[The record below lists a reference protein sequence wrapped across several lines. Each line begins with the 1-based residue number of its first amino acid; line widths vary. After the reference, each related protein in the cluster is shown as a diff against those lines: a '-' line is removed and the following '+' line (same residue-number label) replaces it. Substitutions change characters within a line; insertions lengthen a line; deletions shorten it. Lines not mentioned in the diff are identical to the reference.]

1 VQWFTKHA
9 KSKNR
14 NFYIT
19 FVSLLSF
26 LPDWFLRVEN
36 RSGFI
41 GRGVQ
46 MGQETRI
53 WKQILLPYWKLACS
67 LLEECVLQ
75 VYACIQFL
83 LCSEP
88 SSCKSKPTFSYNR
101 FRAPCLPY
109 MSGARNGLK
118 RPRSPSSISV
128 PLDVNSPA
136 KLHIELVA
144 GKRMN
149 GI

>member
-1 VQWFTKHA
+1 MQWFTKHA

-14 NFYIT
+14 NFYIAS
-19 FVSLLSF
+19 VSLLSF
-26 LPDWFLRVEN
+26 LPDWFLRVDN

-46 MGQETRI
+46 MEQETRI

-67 LLEECVLQ
+67 FVVIVLEECVLQ

-83 LCSEP
+83 LCSKP
-88 SSCKSKPTFSYNR
+88 SSCKLKPTFSYNR
-101 FRAPCLPY
+101 Y
-109 MSGARNGLK
+109 MSGASNGLK
-118 RPRSPSSISV
+118 RLRSPSSISV

>member
-1 VQWFTKHA
+1 MQWFTKHA

-14 NFYIT
+14 NFYIAS
-19 FVSLLSF
+19 VSLLSF
-26 LPDWFLRVEN
+26 LPDWFLRVDN

-46 MGQETRI
+46 MEQETRI

-67 LLEECVLQ
+67 FVVIVLEECVLQ

-83 LCSEP
+83 LCSKP
-88 SSCKSKPTFSYNR
+88 SSCKLKPTFSYNR
-101 FRAPCLPY
+101 Y
-109 MSGARNGLK
+109 MSGASNGLK
-118 RPRSPSSISV
+118 RLRSPSSISV

-144 GKRMN
+144 GKRVN

>member
-1 VQWFTKHA
+1 
-9 KSKNR
+9 
-14 NFYIT
+14 
-19 FVSLLSF
+19 
-26 LPDWFLRVEN
+26 
-36 RSGFI
+36 
-41 GRGVQ
+41 

-67 LLEECVLQ
+67 FVVIVLEECVLQ

-83 LCSEP
+83 LCSKP
-88 SSCKSKPTFSYNR
+88 SSCKLKPTFSYNR
-101 FRAPCLPY
+101 Y
-109 MSGARNGLK
+109 MSGASNGLK
-118 RPRSPSSISV
+118 RLRSPSSISV

-144 GKRMN
+144 GKRVN

>member
-1 VQWFTKHA
+1 
-9 KSKNR
+9 
-14 NFYIT
+14 
-19 FVSLLSF
+19 
-26 LPDWFLRVEN
+26 
-36 RSGFI
+36 
-41 GRGVQ
+41 

-144 GKRMN
+144 DGWAQT
-149 GI
+149 

>member
-14 NFYIT
+14 NFYIAS
-19 FVSLLSF
+19 VSLLSF
-26 LPDWFLRVEN
+26 LPDWFLRVDN

-46 MGQETRI
+46 MEQETRI

-67 LLEECVLQ
+67 FVVIVLEECVLQ

-83 LCSEP
+83 LCSKP
-88 SSCKSKPTFSYNR
+88 SSCKLKPTFSYNR
-101 FRAPCLPY
+101 Y
-109 MSGARNGLK
+109 MSGASNGLK
-118 RPRSPSSISV
+118 RLRSPSSISV